1 MFYYKQE
8 TNYEAPKWM
17 EGEYKLKVHGRKI
30 TIERLGVADDG
41 VPTKSHATCHKHD
54 QFDIG
59 DGTKVALDRLKE
71 KKAEA
76 DRQKF
81 KVGDIVKVINAG
93 SAYSSLKHFDESVW
107 AARYRYGVTPYGGMI
122 VKIVGWYDK
131 EKTMAIVEEENGK
144 QLGNPVYSNIRCY
157 GGIYVIGVAGLARA

>member
-30 TIERLGVADDG
+30 TIERLSVADVD

-59 DGTKVALDRLKE
+59 EGAKVALDRLKD
-71 KKAEA
+71 KKERATIKIG
-76 DRQKF
+76 DR
-81 KVGDIVKVINAG
+81 VEIVNGGG
-93 SAYSSLKHFDESVW
+93 SYSTIKHFDNPEF
-107 AARYRYGVTPYGGMI
+107 AARYRYGVTPYDGSI
-122 VKIVGWYDK
+122 VKVVGWLNGD
-131 EKTMAIVEEENGK
+131 ESMAIVEEEISK
-144 QLGNPVYSNIRCY
+144 QLGNPRFDTMHCF
-157 GGIYVIGVAGLARA
+157 GGVYVIHTSNLKKV

>member
-1 MFYYKQE
+1 MLYYKQE

-30 TIERLGVADDG
+30 TIERLSVAENG

-59 DGTKVALDRLKE
+59 EGAKVALDRLKD
-71 KKAEA
+71 KKAEP
-76 DRQKF
+76 KF
-81 KVGDIVKVINAG
+81 KVGDMVKVINAG

-107 AARYRYGVTPYGGMI
+107 AARYRYGVTPYGGM
-122 VKIVGWYDK
+122 VAKVVGWYDK
-131 EKTMAIVEEENGK
+131 DKTMAIVEEESGK
-144 QLGNPVYSNIRCY
+144 QLGNPVYSDIHCY
-157 GGIYVIGVAGLARA
+157 DGIYVIGITGLVKV